1 MAFENE
7 TETEKKIAAH
17 ISALVELLPHWD
29 TMVYVPMTDEQA
41 NLLCE
46 NIGGDGVINVDE
58 KELEALK
65 LPEDVETDDN
75 FLDKEDQQ

>member
-1 MAFENE
+1 MALETETGFENE

-41 NLLCE
+41 NLLAE
-46 NIGGDGVINVDE
+46 NISGDGVI
-58 KELEALK
+58 KGAGSTRK
-65 LPEDVETDDN
+65 SWRR
-75 FLDKEDQQ
+75 

>member
-1 MAFENE
+1 MALETETGFENE

-41 NLLCE
+41 NLLAE
-46 NIGGDGVINVDE
+46 NIGGDGVINGSWLDE
-58 KELEALK
+58 KELR
-65 LPEDVETDDN
+65 
-75 FLDKEDQQ
+75 